1 MEIETEIS
9 VNGKILILLTETK
22 HKKLR
27 KTKMEKFEKESD
39 KFGYICFISI
49 VCAYT
54 SVLVSNL
61 SN

>member
-27 KTKMEKFEKESD
+27 KTKMEKFEMESD
-39 KFGYICFISI
+39 KFG
-49 VCAYT
+49 
-54 SVLVSNL
+54 
-61 SN
+61 